1 MATKKLYFYSVN
13 LLDSEGK
20 VCNYKKVAEILKK
33 IIEHNSVEQ
42 GEYKTLDLT
51 DNIYEHIVWD
61 VYEYADNKFFGRI
74 SKQKPSN
81 SLVGRNYLDLK
92 KKDINRSSDERV
104 SGIEQYTYGNF
115 DYETGIFMIVGQM
128 GAPTELAFSDIFKR
142 YCKNYVLELLPISN
156 PRSIDILY
164 NAKKPEISSV
174 EIEIPLPSL
183 SILQNALEWNDKE
196 VTDNL
201 EKRKM
206 TAKIIVKAEGRK
218 QLLSDKES
226 ITKGLLN
233 MINNK
238 MPRYKKAK
246 ARAKTEST
254 NMREY
259 DFFEKHFSYTID
271 IVNYHI
277 ENYERVYYTVD
288 ELMDIYK
295 KNIIMAFAENK
306 KILLTLANR

>member
-1 MATKKLYFYSVN
+1 M
-13 LLDSEGK
+13 
-20 VCNYKKVAEILKK
+20 
-33 IIEHNSVEQ
+33 
-42 GEYKTLDLT
+42 
-51 DNIYEHIVWD
+51 
-61 VYEYADNKFFGRI
+61 
-74 SKQKPSN
+74 
-81 SLVGRNYLDLK
+81 
-92 KKDINRSSDERV
+92 
-104 SGIEQYTYGNF
+104 
-115 DYETGIFMIVGQM
+115 
-128 GAPTELAFSDIFKR
+128 
-142 YCKNYVLELLPISN
+142 
-156 PRSIDILY
+156 
-164 NAKKPEISSV
+164 
-174 EIEIPLPSL
+174 
-183 SILQNALEWNDKE
+183 
-196 VTDNL
+196 TDNL

-259 DFFEKHFSYTID
+259 DFFEKHFSYTMD

>member
-1 MATKKLYFYSVN
+1 
-13 LLDSEGK
+13 
-20 VCNYKKVAEILKK
+20 
-33 IIEHNSVEQ
+33 
-42 GEYKTLDLT
+42 
-51 DNIYEHIVWD
+51 
-61 VYEYADNKFFGRI
+61 
-74 SKQKPSN
+74 
-81 SLVGRNYLDLK
+81 
-92 KKDINRSSDERV
+92 
-104 SGIEQYTYGNF
+104 
-115 DYETGIFMIVGQM
+115 MIVGQM

-142 YCKNYVLELLPISN
+142 YCKDYVLELLPISN

>member
-1 MATKKLYFYSVN
+1 MTFYTKVTHFANKALDKVLNAWYAYGIKQREKGATKGQW
-13 LLDSEGK
+13 GK
-20 VCNYKKVAEILKK
+20 EKNGC
-33 IIEHNSVEQ
+33 
-42 GEYKTLDLT
+42 GED
-51 DNIYEHIVWD
+51 
-61 VYEYADNKFFGRI
+61 
-74 SKQKPSN
+74 
-81 SLVGRNYLDLK
+81 
-92 KKDINRSSDERV
+92 
-104 SGIEQYTYGNF
+104 
-115 DYETGIFMIVGQM
+115 ETGTGSLWE
-128 GAPTELAFSDIFKR
+128 G
-142 YCKNYVLELLPISN
+142 
-156 PRSIDILY
+156 
-164 NAKKPEISSV
+164 
-174 EIEIPLPSL
+174 PSL